1 VTLRG
6 GDLLLIADYLWAND
20 KTKFGPDEVVVVE
33 RVRGSSIDRLADVR
47 IVRTGHMCTN
57 CSPSRFKP
65 LPKET

>member
-1 VTLRG
+1 MTLRG

-33 RVRGSSIDRLADVR
+33 RVYAVQEGPAADVR
-47 IVRTGHMCTN
+47 IARTGHMCVK
-57 CSPSRFKP
+57 CSPTRFKP